1 MIAAFFT
8 APASER
14 VLTAG
19 AYLVGALE
27 LSLLVAALAF
37 GAYRVRALVLA
48 GWSGAPARLAE
59 IVLGV
64 VGLIWIS
71 EVLGTFGA
79 FTEGAILAA
88 MVVVGVGAG
97 LVATAIADRRPAGPA
112 VAPPAPGSWGLA
124 RLVAVGVGAALAAG
138 WMVPTLG
145 TLAAGMDR
153 TDSLWYH
160 MPLAGRFVQTG
171 YLGHIYFFDPIFLAS
186 FYPANSEV
194 VHAVPL
200 LFFDRDIVSP
210 MLNLGWLG
218 VALLAAWCIGRPY
231 GLGPQALVGATIAL
245 GSQSLIEFQA
255 GEALNDITGV
265 AFTLAAAALLV
276 NGYAAIRSREAAGNP
291 GPDSAT
297 SHSREAAGSPAPGP
311 ATSRPSGHMP
321 SAARPA
327 PTDRRLYGHKPGWS
341 AATGAGLPAGA
352 PVTGREIPPA
362 ALVVAGLAA
371 GLAAGTKLSFL
382 APIAALTVGV
392 IVIAP
397 RRARLRA
404 AALWMVP
411 TLAAGG
417 YWYLRNLI
425 AVGNPIPYISK
436 VGPISLPAPVRDFH
450 LRPSF
455 AVVHYWNDTA
465 VWRDWFFPGLH
476 QSFGTLWPATLVGM
490 MAVGV
495 YAIWRG
501 REPILR
507 VLGAF
512 VLVTAV
518 AYVFTPL
525 TAAGEQGQPISFV
538 WNVRYLAPAI
548 AVGLALLPCLPA
560 LRSTPARRAAV
571 LAVLSVVVAFT
582 LGSLVQWKQG
592 HVKGAVAAAV
602 GVLAVAG
609 LIALARSRGRLR
621 GATSLRAGTAIGAA
635 VLALVIAAGYVEER
649 HYLTHRYENTGQA
662 QDLAEA
668 LRWSRDIRD
677 ARIAVGGIRG
687 VFTQYPF
694 YGTDLSNR
702 VQWLGMRGPHDSY
715 GRIPDC
721 SLWRRAINAGGYT
734 HVVTTFDPYLPGSAR
749 NSPEGRWTQ
758 SDPNAHPIIKDGPV
772 RVFEIRGRL
781 DPAGCTGQRPLAPAQ
796 LHSVPNL
803 NGTAGTTR

>member
-1 MIAAFFT
+1 
-8 APASER
+8 
-14 VLTAG
+14 
-19 AYLVGALE
+19 
-27 LSLLVAALAF
+27 
-37 GAYRVRALVLA
+37 
-48 GWSGAPARLAE
+48 
-59 IVLGV
+59 
-64 VGLIWIS
+64 
-71 EVLGTFGA
+71 
-79 FTEGAILAA
+79 
-88 MVVVGVGAG
+88 
-97 LVATAIADRRPAGPA
+97 
-112 VAPPAPGSWGLA
+112 
-124 RLVAVGVGAALAAG
+124 
-138 WMVPTLG
+138 
-145 TLAAGMDR
+145 MDR

-160 MPLAGRFVQTG
+160 MPLAARFVQTG

-276 NGYAAIRSREAAGNP
+276 SGYAARLSPAAPPRRPPRLEPTHVSAQVRSAASEVPQPAAANP
-291 GPDSAT
+291 GRGPGVAQTGEQSVPTFLSAQ
-297 SHSREAAGSPAPGP
+297 SAEPGWASPGP
-311 ATSRPSGHMP
+311 RAI
-321 SAARPA
+321 A
-327 PTDRRLYGHKPGWS
+327 
-341 AATGAGLPAGA
+341 
-352 PVTGREIPPA
+352 VTGRSIPPA

-371 GLAAGTKLSFL
+371 GLAAGIKLSFL

-397 RRARLRA
+397 RGARLRA
-404 AALWMVP
+404 AALWIVP
-411 TLAAGG
+411 TLTAGG

-425 AVGNPIPYISK
+425 AVGNPIPYISE

-490 MAVGV
+490 IAVGV

-571 LAVLSVVVAFT
+571 LAVLSVIVAFT

-602 GVLAVAG
+602 GVLVVAG
-609 LIALARSRGRLR
+609 LIALVRSRGRLR
-621 GATSLRAGTAIGAA
+621 GATSLRARTAIGAA
-635 VLALVIAAGYVEER
+635 VLALMIAAGYAEER

-702 VQWLGMRGPHDSY
+702 VQWLGIRGPHDSY

-758 SDPNAHPIIKDGPV
+758 SDPNAHPIVEDGPV